1 MRLPAALAR
10 TSDWT
15 RYTAIMALVS
25 LIAFAAMA
33 WAWPW
38 RPGRLGGL
46 LFGVLAAALFVNA
59 ALYPWRRRWNTR
71 PLGTARRWLQLHVY
85 GSTLATLF
93 VLLHIGWR
101 WPAGL
106 MGWLLL
112 FLSLWTTATGLLG
125 VWLQRTVPRV
135 ISRRLTVEAI
145 YERIPELMRTLVS
158 EADALMHGAPEALA
172 RGYAGEIRPVLEG
185 PRTSVKWLTGT
196 APGAQAAAGSLE
208 RLRPF
213 ATGADRERLD
223 DLASI
228 VQDKSDLDAQLSL
241 QGLLRGWLVLHVPP
255 AILLI
260 GLLVVHVAAVVWH

>member
-1 MRLPAALAR
+1 MRLPPLLAR
-10 TSDWT
+10 LSVGA
-15 RYTAIMALVS
+15 RYTA
-25 LIAFAAMA
+25 LIATISVLAFAVSA

-38 RPGRLGGL
+38 RPSRVGGL
-46 LFGVLAAALFVNA
+46 LFGILAAVLFVNA

-71 PLGTARRWLQLHVY
+71 PLGTAQRWLQLHIY

-101 WPAGL
+101 WPAGT

-112 FLSLWTTATGLLG
+112 LLSIWTTVTGLAG

-145 YERIPELMRTLVS
+145 YERIPELIRALVG
-158 EADALMHGAPEALA
+158 EADALMQGAPDMLA
-172 RGYAGEIRPVLEG
+172 RVYTVEIRPVLDG
-185 PRTSVKWLTGT
+185 PRTSVKWLTGP
-196 APGAQAAAGSLE
+196 APAAMLMSGSVD
-208 RLRPF
+208 RLRPY
-213 ATGADRERLD
+213 AKGAERERLD

-228 VQDKSDLDAQLSL
+228 LQDKADLDAQLSL
-241 QGLLRGWLVLHVPP
+241 QGLLRGWLILHVPP

-260 GLLVVHVAAVVWH
+260 GLMVVHVAAVVWH